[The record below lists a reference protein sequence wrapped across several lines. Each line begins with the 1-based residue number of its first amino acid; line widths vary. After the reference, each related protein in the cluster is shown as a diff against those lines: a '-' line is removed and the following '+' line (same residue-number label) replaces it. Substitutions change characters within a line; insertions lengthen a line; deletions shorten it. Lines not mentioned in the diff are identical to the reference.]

1 MKPATILALPAIL
14 LLGSCKSPIPH
25 LVWPQKDLAPAEYND
40 PSLSRR
46 LLVASRS
53 TDFKAEVV
61 RRLADDLRGD
71 QVYIRQVGVNQLR
84 HAAANQYQAVVIV
97 STTMARTLDPKVTA
111 FLEKV
116 RDKSRVILV
125 TTSRRGAWLP
135 DKGAYDALSAASRM
149 DDAQRIAAEAAAAV
163 RRRLAP

>member
-1 MKPATILALPAIL
+1 MKRAALLLCSAVLALA
-14 LLGSCKSPIPH
+14 SCKSPIPH
-25 LVWPQKDLAPAEYND
+25 LVWPQKDLEPVEYND
-40 PSLSRR
+40 PSLPRR

-61 RRLADDLRGD
+61 RRLVDDLRGD
-71 QVYIRQVGVNQLR
+71 QVYIRLIGVNQLR
-84 HAAANQYQAVVIV
+84 HAAANQYQAVVVV

-111 FLEKV
+111 FLERV
-116 RDKSRVILV
+116 RDKSLVILI
-125 TTSRRGAWLP
+125 TTSRHGAWLP

-149 DDAQRIAAEAAAAV
+149 DDAPRIAADAAAAV